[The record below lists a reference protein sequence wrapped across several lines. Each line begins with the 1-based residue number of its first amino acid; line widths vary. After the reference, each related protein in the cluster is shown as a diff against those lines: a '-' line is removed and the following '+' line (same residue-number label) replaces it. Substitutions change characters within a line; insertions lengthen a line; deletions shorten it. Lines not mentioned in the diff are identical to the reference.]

1 MFDGNLSGSS
11 LVFGD
16 QHAGLVVNGEA
27 NEVFQFE
34 LGGHAVQV
42 CKSWQRTN
50 TGEATLELR
59 FTLSAP
65 LRFRVDVMVPADC
78 VNACATLNSQLLIGW
93 FGDKMPADQ
102 PGIITSACQ
111 DQGEKISTLRPGQFQ
126 SVNFR
131 WMDQDCLRFYFVW

>member
-1 MFDGNLSGSS
+1 MLDGNLSGSS

-16 QHAGLVVNGEA
+16 QYAGLVVNGEA
-27 NEVFQFE
+27 NEMFQFE
-34 LGGHAVQV
+34 LAGHEVQV
-42 CKSWQRTN
+42 SKSWQRLN
-50 TGEATLELR
+50 AGEAILELL
-59 FTLSAP
+59 FKLSEP

-102 PGIITSACQ
+102 TGIMISACQ
-111 DQGEKISTLRPGQFQ
+111 EQGEILSTLRPGQFQ

-131 WMDQDCLRFYFVW
+131 WMDQDCLRFYFIW